1 MQRRTLVALGIYATA
16 AAVALE
22 ACGSSEQ
29 PPSSDADAS
38 TRDDGSGN
46 DVATAADGPAPA
58 RDATASLE
66 DASAGDGT
74 SSPIEGGDAPLGADA
89 SDANDDTSDANR
101 SSEGD
106 ASGDSDAATAPP
118 PAPPPWLLLVNASP
132 DFGAMYLCLSTQ
144 LITPNVLPSALPLFP
159 QNMGGALYYRAAP
172 PYDAVDLTT
181 FDISLYGVS
190 PQVAATASGTLS
202 GGGAGCAD
210 LVTSSQASLLG
221 TILAGTLAHEAS
233 YLVAIVGCVS
243 HDDAGSVCGARD
255 DAGSGNLAL
264 QISRVDNTTAAP
276 EGGIGVQFA
285 QASTA
290 WEAVALAYSGSY
302 GGTIGEIYD
311 AGPIQLVGTTSFA
324 AGPVP
329 NIAAAT
335 TELVDPH
342 AVFMTVA
349 LLADGG
355 QSGLATGWSV
365 PEIQAFSYG
374 IDDEGLLIS
383 PPGGFLTN
391 GNWTFVLVGD
401 PSQAAFVDG
410 GLNPG
415 FAHVISLP
423 NQP

>member
-1 MQRRTLVALGIYATA
+1 MSQ
-16 AAVALE
+16 E
-22 ACGSSEQ
+22 
-29 PPSSDADAS
+29 DAS
-38 TRDDGSGN
+38 TG
-46 DVATAADGPAPA
+46 DV
-58 RDATASLE
+58 
-66 DASAGDGT
+66 T
-74 SSPIEGGDAPLGADA
+74 SSAIEAGDAPLSA
-89 SDANDDTSDANR
+89 DANDANR
-101 SSEGD
+101 PSEGD
-106 ASGDSDAATAPP
+106 ASGDSDATTAPP

-144 LITPNVLPSALPLFP
+144 AITPNVPPSALPLLP
-159 QNMGGALYYRAAP
+159 QNTGAALYYRASP
-172 PYDAVDLTT
+172 PYDTFDLTT
-181 FDISLYGVS
+181 LDISLYGVS
-190 PQVAATASGTLS
+190 PQVAATASGTLT

-210 LVTSSQASLLG
+210 LVAGSQASLLG
-221 TILAGTLAHEAS
+221 TILAGTLEHEAS

-243 HDDAGSVCGARD
+243 HDDAGSVCGDRY
-255 DAGSGNLAL
+255 DAGSGNVAL

-290 WEAVALAYSGSY
+290 WEAAALAYNGSY

-329 NIAAAT
+329 NIAAPT
-335 TELVDPH
+335 TELADPR

-355 QSGLATGWSV
+355 PSGVATGWGV

-374 IDDEGLLIS
+374 IDDAGVPIS
-383 PPGGFLTN
+383 PPGGFLTS

-401 PSQAAFVDG
+401 PSQAVFFVDG
-410 GLNPG
+410 GVNPA
-415 FAHVISLP
+415 FAHVIGLP